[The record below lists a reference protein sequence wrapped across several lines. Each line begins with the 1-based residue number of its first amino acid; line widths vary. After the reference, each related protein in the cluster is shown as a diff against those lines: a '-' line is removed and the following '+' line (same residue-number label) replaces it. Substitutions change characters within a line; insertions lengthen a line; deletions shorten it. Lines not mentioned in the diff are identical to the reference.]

1 VAVPARDEHERIG
14 DCLAALAMQRERS
27 GAPMAAGTFDVL
39 VQANDCRDETASVAR
54 SYAARVP
61 FQHRVVECR
70 LPPGE
75 THAGGARRVAME
87 HAASLLTADAKRTAG
102 LAARDGIILTTDADS
117 RVQPTWMAAN
127 LAAFAEGV
135 DAVAGYVD
143 ADAGEYLALGAGFL
157 GRGRLEDR
165 YLACVAELYAAL
177 DPRLHDPWPNHR
189 VHSGAS
195 FAVTLSAYRA
205 IGGLPSRP
213 LGEDAALALA
223 LESAGFLIRHALNAA
238 VTTSCR
244 FDSRAPGGAGDTMRQ
259 RHENLDAPCD
269 SDMERVERLFRRGRT
284 KGLLRRLHAAGRLG
298 DGSAWRARLGLERTR
313 VAHLLDDAA
322 NLPFA
327 RLWQVI
333 EAECPALQLGRRLSP
348 SDLPLEIRKAERLLR
363 RLAVRR
369 SADRACIP
377 VHGAMPMDGA
387 VAPLP

>member
-1 VAVPARDEHERIG
+1 
-14 DCLAALAMQRERS
+14 
-27 GAPMAAGTFDVL
+27 MAAGTFDVL
-39 VQANDCRDETASVAR
+39 VLANDCRDETASVAR
-54 SYAARVP
+54 SYAARLP
-61 FQHRVVECR
+61 FQLRVVECR
-70 LPPGE
+70 LQPGE
-75 THAGGARRVAME
+75 THAGGARQVAME
-87 HAASLLTADAKRTAG
+87 HAASLLTAHAKRTAG

-298 DGSAWRARLGLERTR
+298 DGSAWRARLGLER
-313 VAHLLDDAA
+313 
-322 NLPFA
+322 P
-327 RLWQVI
+327 
-333 EAECPALQLGRRLSP
+333 G
-348 SDLPLEIRKAERLLR
+348 LR
-363 RLAVRR
+363 ICSMTPPTSR
-369 SADRACIP
+369 SRACGRSSRP
-377 VHGAMPMDGA
+377 SVRPSSSAEG
-387 VAPLP
+387 